1 MSIPCRSPQE
11 ILDDEILFVLE
22 KCEHW
27 LSRLG
32 QPRNLE
38 PASVGS
44 LREYCVL
51 WKARAEAAIT
61 SGDQSQFRST
71 GGSGVSRVFIFEWNL
86 YRLVLALPHCYL

>member
-1 MSIPCRSPQE
+1 MSISCRSPQE

-22 KCEHW
+22 RCEYW

-32 QPRNLE
+32 QPRNFE

-71 GGSGVSRVFIFEWNL
+71 RGSVVSRVFIFEWDL
-86 YRLVLALPHCYL
+86 SRRVSALPHCYF